1 MVTEYF
7 TVNEKNIDSEETAE
21 FLAHCKE
28 IISEGGLVVFPT
40 ETVYGLGADAL
51 NGEAVKKIFTAKG
64 RPADN
69 PLIVHIADV
78 KKADDVSSMT
88 ETERERFNKLAKAFW
103 PGPLTMIVTKNES
116 VPDAVT
122 CGLGTVGIRLPE
134 NKYARKFIEAV
145 GTPIAA
151 PSANTSGK
159 PSPTLASHV
168 KEDMDGKVN
177 AIIDGGACRVGL
189 ESTVIDLTG
198 EVPCI
203 LRPGGVTLEMVKK
216 ILPEATQLAW
226 KKEEQPKEDIEKPKS
241 PGLKYK
247 HYAPNAKVVIL
258 QGDSD
263 TVAKRIAWALE
274 NARLRNAKA
283 AAMITVEQKK
293 YFSKE
298 DNIVCMG
305 KADDGE
311 TQAAK
316 LFATLRDFDD
326 CGITEVYATAM
337 KEDGVGYAVMNR
349 LYRAAGCLM
358 VPCKKILFVCTGNT
372 CRSFMAEYI
381 LKGLIE
387 KRMAAGEIEA
397 CATEVS
403 SAGVYAEDGGWPTEN
418 AVDVLKDIY
427 EIDGSQHRATK
438 VTAEILDKADL
449 VLTMTAGHKRVLLGF
464 FPEYA
469 DKVFTLAEKACG
481 RDVEDP
487 FAGSYKTYVDSAM
500 HIEEMIVKA
509 GL

>member
-1 MVTEYF
+1 MTTEYF
-7 TVNEKNIDSEETAE
+7 TVSKKNIDSKETAE
-21 FLAHCKE
+21 FLAHCKD
-28 IISEGGLVVFPT
+28 IIADGGLVVFPT

-51 NGEAVKKIFTAKG
+51 NGEAVKKIFAAKG

-69 PLIVHIADV
+69 PLIVHIADI

-88 ETERERFNKLAKAFW
+88 SAERERFSKLADAFW
-103 PGPLTMIVTKNES
+103 PGPLTMIVTKNQA
-116 VPDAVT
+116 VPDEVT

-134 NKYARKFIEAV
+134 NIYARKFIEAV

-168 KEDMDGKVN
+168 KEDMDGKVD

-216 ILPEATQLAW
+216 VLPDATQLAW

-247 HYAPNAKVVIL
+247 HYAPDAKVIIL
-258 QGDSD
+258 EGDSD
-263 TVAKRIAWALE
+263 VVAKRIAYALD
-274 NARLRNAKA
+274 NAEKRGVKA
-283 AAMITVEQKK
+283 AGMITEEQKK
-293 YFSKE
+293 FFKK
-298 DNIVCMG
+298 DANVVCMG
-305 KADDGE
+305 KEDDGE
-311 TQAAK
+311 QQAAK

-326 CGITEVYATAM
+326 DGTAEVYATAM
-337 KEDGVGYAVMNR
+337 KESGVGYAVMNR
-349 LYRAAGCLM
+349 LYRAAGCTM
-358 VPCKKILFVCTGNT
+358 VPCKKIMFVCTGNT

-381 LKGLIE
+381 YRSILE
-387 KRMAAGEIEA
+387 KRIAEGKTEA
-397 CATEVS
+397 CSVEVS
-403 SAGVYAEDGGWPTEN
+403 SAGVYAEEGGWPTEN

-427 EIDGSQHRATK
+427 NIDGSEHKAHR
-438 VTAEILDKADL
+438 VTVTDLEEADL
-449 VLTMTAGHKRVLLGF
+449 VLTMTEGHKRVLLGY
-464 FPEYA
+464 FPEFES
-469 DKVFTLAEKACG
+469 KVFTLAEKACG
-481 RDVEDP
+481 TDVEDP
-487 FAGSYKTYVDSAM
+487 FAGSYKTYVDSAL
-500 HIEEMIVKA
+500 HIEELINKA